1 LRLGVFASDFGFD
14 MSLSVYFAGELFN
27 AKHLSGNAGLAA
39 AIDRRSSGRLACV
52 LPQTLE
58 SREEGA
64 HFIRDEDLEHLIS
77 SDVAIFNFDGS
88 EIDSGTVVEFMVAK
102 FADIP
107 ALLLRTDFRRGG
119 DQGQDPW
126 NLMLSFYPRTKT
138 CCLDSMALYKT
149 ALAQGL
155 DPSGAADWMLD
166 QIASQVVPELE
177 ALAQTKPILPSELAN
192 SVHDWLVRFPGF
204 RSPESMTRIRQVL
217 ARKSA

>member
-1 LRLGVFASDFGFD
+1 
-14 MSLSVYFAGELFN
+14 MSWSVYFAGELFN
-27 AKHLSGNAGLAA
+27 AKHLAGNAGLAA
-39 AIDRRSSGRLACV
+39 AIQRRSSRQLVCC

-77 SDVAIFNFDGS
+77 SDIAIFNFDGS

-149 ALAQGL
+149 ALSQGL
-155 DPSGAADWMLD
+155 DPAEAAGWMLD
-166 QIASQVVPELE
+166 QIAAQMVPELE
-177 ALAQTKPILPSELAN
+177 ALAQTKPILPPDLAN
-192 SVHDWLVRFPGF
+192 SVHDWLVQFPGF

-217 ARKSA
+217 A

>member
-1 LRLGVFASDFGFD
+1 

-27 AKHLSGNAGLAA
+27 AKHLAGNAGLAA
-39 AIDRRSSGRLACV
+39 AIERRSNGLFVCV
-52 LPQTLE
+52 LPQTME

-64 HFIRDEDLEHLIS
+64 HFIRDEDLEHLIR

-138 CCLDSMALYKT
+138 SCLDSMALYKA
-149 ALAQGL
+149 ALTQGL
-155 DPSGAADWMLD
+155 DPAGAADWMLNE
-166 QIASQVVPELE
+166 IAAEVVKELE
-177 ALAQTKPILPSELAN
+177 QLAQLKPILPSELTN
-192 SVHDWLVRFPGF
+192 SVHDWLVQFPGF
-204 RSPESMTRIRQVL
+204 RSPDSIARIRQAL
-217 ARKSA
+217 ARKSS

>member
-1 LRLGVFASDFGFD
+1 

-27 AKHLSGNAGLAA
+27 AKHLAGNAGLAA
-39 AIDRRSSGRLACV
+39 AIQRRSNGQFLCV
-52 LPQTLE
+52 LPQTME

-64 HFIRDEDLEHLIS
+64 HFIRDEDLEHLIC
-77 SDVAIFNFDGS
+77 SDLAIFNFDGS

-149 ALAQGL
+149 SLAQGSTPV
-155 DPSGAADWMLD
+155 DAAAWMLD
-166 QIASQVVPELE
+166 QIASQVVKELDE
-177 ALAQTKPILPSELAN
+177 LSRLKPTLPSALTS
-192 SVHDWLVRFPGF
+192 SVHDWLVQFPGF
-204 RSPESMTRIRQVL
+204 RSPESITRIRQTL
-217 ARKSA
+217 ARKSP

>member
-1 LRLGVFASDFGFD
+1 

-39 AIDRRSSGRLACV
+39 AIDRRSSGRLVCV

-77 SDVAIFNFDGS
+77 SDMAIFNFDGS

-102 FADIP
+102 FADTP

-177 ALAQTKPILPSELAN
+177 ALAQTKPILPSELTN
-192 SVHDWLVRFPGF
+192 SVHDWLVQFPGF
-204 RSPESMTRIRQVL
+204 RSLESMTRIRHVL
-217 ARKSA
+217 ARKSS

>member
-1 LRLGVFASDFGFD
+1 

-39 AIDRRSSGRLACV
+39 AIQRKSGGQSNCV

-77 SDVAIFNFDGS
+77 SDLALFNFDGS
-88 EIDSGTVVEFMVAK
+88 EIDSGTVVELMVAK

-126 NLMLSFYPRTKT
+126 NLMLSFYPRTET

-149 ALAQGL
+149 ALAEGL
-155 DPSGAADWMLD
+155 DPVGAGNSMLD
-166 QIASQVVPELE
+166 QIAALVVPKLE
-177 ALAQTKPILPSELAN
+177 ALAQTKPILPPSLAN
-192 SVHDWLVRFPGF
+192 PVHDWLVRFPGF
-204 RSPESMTRIRQVL
+204 RSPESMTRIRQAL
-217 ARKSA
+217 TRKSS

>member
-1 LRLGVFASDFGFD
+1 

-39 AIDRRSSGRLACV
+39 AIQHKSGGRLNCV

-77 SDVAIFNFDGS
+77 ADIALFNFDGS

-126 NLMLSFYPRTKT
+126 NLMLSFYPRTET

-155 DPSGAADWMLD
+155 NPVGAVDSMLD
-166 QIASQVVPELE
+166 QIAALVVPKLE
-177 ALAQTKPILPSELAN
+177 TLAQTRLILPPDLA
-192 SVHDWLVRFPGF
+192 SPVHDWLVRFPGF
-204 RSPESMTRIRQVL
+204 RSPESVTRIRQAL
-217 ARKSA
+217 TRKSS

>member
-1 LRLGVFASDFGFD
+1 
-14 MSLSVYFAGELFN
+14 
-27 AKHLSGNAGLAA
+27 LSGNAGLAA
-39 AIDRRSSGRLACV
+39 AIQHKSGGRLNCV

-77 SDVAIFNFDGS
+77 SDIALFNFDGS

-126 NLMLSFYPRTKT
+126 NLMLSFYPRTET

-155 DPSGAADWMLD
+155 NPVGAVDSMLD
-166 QIASQVVPELE
+166 QIAALVVPKLE
-177 ALAQTKPILPSELAN
+177 TLAQTKPILSPDLA
-192 SVHDWLVRFPGF
+192 SPVHDWLVRFPGF
-204 RSPESMTRIRQVL
+204 RSPESVTRIRQAL
-217 ARKSA
+217 TRKSS

>member
-1 LRLGVFASDFGFD
+1 

-27 AKHLSGNAGLAA
+27 AKHLAGNAGLAA
-39 AIDRRSSGRLACV
+39 AIQRRSNGQFVCV
-52 LPQTLE
+52 LPQTME

-64 HFIRDEDLEHLIS
+64 HFIRDEDLEHLIR
-77 SDVAIFNFDGS
+77 SDIAIFNFDGS

-155 DPSGAADWMLD
+155 DPSNAADSMLD
-166 QIASQVVPELE
+166 QIAVEVVKELE
-177 ALAQTKPILPSELAN
+177 QLAQSRPMLPSELTN
-192 SVHDWLVRFPGF
+192 SVHDWLVQFPGF
-204 RSPESMTRIRQVL
+204 RSAESIARIRQAL
-217 ARKSA
+217 ARKSS

>member
-1 LRLGVFASDFGFD
+1 

-39 AIDRRSSGRLACV
+39 AIERESNGQIICV

-64 HFIRDEDLEHLIS
+64 HFIRDEDLENLIT
-77 SDVAIFNFDGS
+77 SDIALFNFDGS

-126 NLMLSFYPRTKT
+126 NLMLSFYPRTRT

-149 ALAQGL
+149 ALSQGL
-155 DPSGAADWMLD
+155 DPSGAADWMLN
-166 QIASQVVPELE
+166 QVAVKVVPELH
-177 ALAQTKPILPSELAN
+177 ALAESDPILPSNLAD
-192 SVHDWLVRFPGF
+192 SVYDWLARFPGF
-204 RSPESMTRIRQVL
+204 RSSDSVTRIHRAL
-217 ARKSA
+217 ARKTSAK

>member
-1 LRLGVFASDFGFD
+1 

-27 AKHLSGNAGLAA
+27 AKHLSGNAGLAT
-39 AIDRRSSGRLACV
+39 AIQRCSSGKFACV

-64 HFIRDEDLEHLIS
+64 HFIRDEDLEQLIS
-77 SDVAIFNFDGS
+77 SDIAIFNFDGS

-138 CCLDSMALYKT
+138 CCLDSMSLYKA
-149 ALAQGL
+149 ALAEGL
-155 DPSGAADWMLD
+155 DPVAAADRMLD
-166 QIASQVVPELE
+166 QIAAQVVPELE
-177 ALAQTKPILPSELAN
+177 ALAQTKPVLPSELTD
-192 SVHDWLVRFPGF
+192 SVHDWLVQFPGF
-204 RSPESMTRIRQVL
+204 RSPESITRIRKAL
-217 ARKSA
+217 IRKCS

>member
-1 LRLGVFASDFGFD
+1 

-39 AIDRRSSGRLACV
+39 AIERHSTGQFVCV

-77 SDVAIFNFDGS
+77 SDLAIFNFDGP
-88 EIDSGTVVEFMVAK
+88 EIDSGTVAEFMVAK

-138 CCLDSMALYKT
+138 CCLDSMAFYKV
-149 ALAQGL
+149 ALGQGL
-155 DPSGAADWMLD
+155 DPVAAADRTLD
-166 QIASQVVPELE
+166 EIAAQVVQELE
-177 ALAQTKPILPSELAN
+177 ALAQSKPALPSELAN
-192 SVHDWLVRFPGF
+192 PVHDWLVQFPGF
-204 RSPESMTRIRQVL
+204 RSAESITRIRKAL
-217 ARKSA
+217 TRKSS

>member
-1 LRLGVFASDFGFD
+1 

-27 AKHLSGNAGLAA
+27 AKHLAGNAGLAA
-39 AIDRRSSGRLACV
+39 AIQRRSNAQFLCV
-52 LPQTLE
+52 LPQTME

-64 HFIRDEDLEHLIS
+64 HFIRDEDLEHLLC
-77 SDVAIFNFDGS
+77 SDIALFNFDGS

-119 DQGQDPW
+119 DQGHDPW
-126 NLMLSFYPRTKT
+126 NLMLSFYPRTKA

-149 ALAQGL
+149 ALTQGL
-155 DPSGAADWMLD
+155 DPMAAADRMLD
-166 QIASQVVPELE
+166 QIAVQVIPELE
-177 ALAQTKPILPSELAN
+177 ALAQTKPLLTPELTS

-204 RSPESMTRIRQVL
+204 RSPESIRQI
-217 ARKSA
+217 RKTLTHKSS

>member
-1 LRLGVFASDFGFD
+1 

-39 AIDRRSSGRLACV
+39 AIQHKSSGRLNCV

-77 SDVAIFNFDGS
+77 SDIALFNFDGS

-126 NLMLSFYPRTKT
+126 NLMLSFYPRTET

-155 DPSGAADWMLD
+155 DPVGAANSMLD
-166 QIASQVVPELE
+166 QIAALVVPRLE
-177 ALAQTKPILPSELAN
+177 ALAQVKPILPPSVA
-192 SVHDWLVRFPGF
+192 SPVHDWLVRFPGF
-204 RSPESMTRIRQVL
+204 RSPESITRIRQAL
-217 ARKSA
+217 TRKSS

>member
-1 LRLGVFASDFGFD
+1 

-27 AKHLSGNAGLAA
+27 AKHLSGNAALAS
-39 AIDRRSSGRLACV
+39 AIQRKSGGRIRCV

-77 SDVAIFNFDGS
+77 SDLALFNFDGS

-107 ALLLRTDFRRGG
+107 SVLVRTDFRRGG

-126 NLMLSFYPRTKT
+126 NLMLSFYPRTET
-138 CCLDSMALYKT
+138 CCLDSMAFYKT
-149 ALAQGL
+149 ALAEGL
-155 DPSGAADWMLD
+155 DPVAAADRMLD
-166 QIASQVVPELE
+166 QIAELVVPKLE
-177 ALAQTKPILPSELAN
+177 ALSQTKPILPPDLESP
-192 SVHDWLVRFPGF
+192 VHDWLVRFPGF
-204 RSPESMTRIRQVL
+204 RSPQSMTRIRQAL
-217 ARKSA
+217 TSKSS

>member
-1 LRLGVFASDFGFD
+1 

-39 AIDRRSSGRLACV
+39 AIDRRSSGRLVCV

-77 SDVAIFNFDGS
+77 SDMAIFNFDGS

-102 FADIP
+102 FADTP

-177 ALAQTKPILPSELAN
+177 ALAQTKPILPSELTN
-192 SVHDWLVRFPGF
+192 SVHDWLVQFPGF
-204 RSPESMTRIRQVL
+204 RSSESMTRIRHVL
-217 ARKSA
+217 ARKSS

>member
-1 LRLGVFASDFGFD
+1 

-39 AIDRRSSGRLACV
+39 AIQHKSGGRLNCV

-77 SDVAIFNFDGS
+77 ADIALFNFDGS

-126 NLMLSFYPRTKT
+126 NLMLSFYPRTET

-155 DPSGAADWMLD
+155 NPVGAVDSMLD
-166 QIASQVVPELE
+166 QIAALVVPKLE
-177 ALAQTKPILPSELAN
+177 ALAQTKPILPPDLA
-192 SVHDWLVRFPGF
+192 SPIHDWLVRFPGF
-204 RSPESMTRIRQVL
+204 RSPESVTRIRQAL
-217 ARKSA
+217 TRKSS

>member
-1 LRLGVFASDFGFD
+1 

-39 AIDRRSSGRLACV
+39 AIQHKSGGQLNCV

-77 SDVAIFNFDGS
+77 ADIALFNFDGS

-126 NLMLSFYPRTKT
+126 NLMLSFYPRTET

-155 DPSGAADWMLD
+155 NPVGAVDSMLD
-166 QIASQVVPELE
+166 QIAALVVPKLE
-177 ALAQTKPILPSELAN
+177 TLAQTKPILPPDLA
-192 SVHDWLVRFPGF
+192 SPVHDWLVRFPGF
-204 RSPESMTRIRQVL
+204 RSPESVTRIRQAL
-217 ARKSA
+217 TRKSS

>member
-1 LRLGVFASDFGFD
+1 

-39 AIDRRSSGRLACV
+39 AIQHKSGGRLNCV

-77 SDVAIFNFDGS
+77 ADIALFNFDGS

-126 NLMLSFYPRTKT
+126 NLMLSFYPRTET

-155 DPSGAADWMLD
+155 DPVGAVDSMLD
-166 QIASQVVPELE
+166 QIAALVVPKLE
-177 ALAQTKPILPSELAN
+177 ALAQTKPILPPDLA
-192 SVHDWLVRFPGF
+192 SPVHEWLVRFPGF
-204 RSPESMTRIRQVL
+204 RSLESVSRIRQAL
-217 ARKSA
+217 TRKT

>member
-1 LRLGVFASDFGFD
+1 

-27 AKHLSGNAGLAA
+27 AKHLAGNAGLAA
-39 AIDRRSSGRLACV
+39 AIQHRSGGKFECV

-77 SDVAIFNFDGS
+77 SDIALFNFDGS

-149 ALAQGL
+149 ALSEGL
-155 DPSGAADWMLD
+155 DPVGAAHRMLD
-166 QIASQVVPELE
+166 QIAAQLLPELDS
-177 ALAQTKPILPSELAN
+177 LAQTSPTLPKELSAP
-192 SVHDWLVRFPGF
+192 VYHWLVHFPGF
-204 RSPESMTRIRQVL
+204 RSPESITRILQAL
-217 ARKSA
+217 SRKRP

>member
-1 LRLGVFASDFGFD
+1 

-39 AIDRRSSGRLACV
+39 AIQHKSGGRLNCV

-77 SDVAIFNFDGS
+77 SDIALFNFDGS

-126 NLMLSFYPRTKT
+126 NLMLSFYPRTET

-149 ALAQGL
+149 ALAEGL
-155 DPSGAADWMLD
+155 DPVGAADSMLD
-166 QIASQVVPELE
+166 QIAALVVPKLE
-177 ALAQTKPILPSELAN
+177 ALAQTEPFLPPDLA
-192 SVHDWLVRFPGF
+192 SPVHDWLVRFPGF
-204 RSPESMTRIRQVL
+204 RSLESVTRIRQAL
-217 ARKSA
+217 TRKSS